1 MKKLY
6 RFELKKIFHNNTFLF
21 TIIALLVVVFGIL
34 WINFNNSQMASG
46 VGTSTR
52 KSIQYNQKIAKQFEG
67 KLDDSKI
74 KDVLANYL
82 DFYKE
87 EVGNSNKISSKPM
100 DVFSYYIADNMLD
113 TQNNLASLVAKNPN
127 ITIDEVD
134 IKPLSSL
141 NINDSIKNLKIT
153 SYFSWSDLFKAVTA
167 VFIPMIVAIIIIN
180 SRIFSDEKS
189 QRMDHILLTTK
200 YGRNKLTIEKIKAG
214 FTSSIFIFFSTILI
228 VLAEYTYYYGF
239 SGWDGS
245 IQANF
250 YLKTFSF
257 PVTINNLQVL
267 FVLLFIQLL
276 NIILITS
283 ITMLISS
290 LMNSSFTTMLVSLGV
305 IALPKGLD
313 KLLMSGGPLS
323 KVQQYMPINNFT
335 LDNVLNNMGFDENF
349 FFNNFWINIGVI
361 CVITLIGSML
371 SIFEVYTYQKNY
383 YIS

>member
-6 RFELKKIFHNNTFLF
+6 RFELKKIFRNNTFLF
-21 TIIALLVVVFGIL
+21 TILALVVVVFGIL
-34 WINFNNSQMASG
+34 WVNFNNSQMALG
-46 VGTSTR
+46 VGISTR
-52 KSIQYNQKIAKQFEG
+52 NSIQYNQKIAKQFEG

-74 KDVLANYL
+74 KDILANYL

-87 EVGNSNKISSKPM
+87 GLGDLNKISNKPM
-100 DVFSYYIADNMLD
+100 DVFSYYIADNLLD
-113 TQNNLASLVAKNPN
+113 PQNNLASLVDKNPN

-141 NINDSIKNLKIT
+141 NINHSIKNLKIT
-153 SYFSWSDLFKAVTA
+153 SYFSWSDLFKVITA
-167 VFIPMIVAIIIIN
+167 VFIPVIVAIIVIN

-189 QRMDHILLTTK
+189 QKMDHILLTTK
-200 YGRNKLTIEKIKAG
+200 YGRNKLTVEKIKAG
-214 FTSSIFIFFSTILI
+214 FTSSIFIFLITMLI
-228 VLAEYTYYYGF
+228 VLAEYTYFYGF

-250 YLKTFSF
+250 YLKAFSF
-257 PVTINNLQVL
+257 PVTMNNLQVL
-267 FVLLFIQLL
+267 FVLLFIQFL

-283 ITMLISS
+283 ITMLISG
-290 LMNSSFTTMLVSLGV
+290 LMNSSYTAMLVTLGV

-313 KLLMSGGPLS
+313 KMLMSGSFLS

-335 LDNVLNNMGFDENF
+335 LDNILKHMGFAENF
-349 FFNNFWINIGVI
+349 FFNNFWINLGVI
-361 CVITLIGSML
+361 CLIALFGSML
-371 SIFEVYTYQKNY
+371 GIFAVYTYQKNY

>member
-180 SRIFSDEKS
+180 SRIFSDEKF

>member
-21 TIIALLVVVFGIL
+21 TIIALLVVVFSIL